1 MLFSTCCVQN
11 EWAVCRV
18 FNKDLL
24 AKNAPQAAPAAGGLE
39 ISDPL
44 AFADDYDFLLDITAG
59 LPPLMDSPFGGD
71 DDFTGASSS
80 TSGTA
85 LLPEQQDMGYYQVK
99 TEQPAPPPQEIQS
112 PLYFSYPATA
122 SGNPG
127 GAGYS
132 LYLAAG
138 NQQGAIRTHSRPQAP
153 SSSALLGAETEML
166 PSLTPSSRQPSFLDL
181 EELSSDPLLDYSNM
195 WKF

>member
-1 MLFSTCCVQN
+1 
-11 EWAVCRV
+11 V

-39 ISDPL
+39 AIDPL
-44 AFADDYDFLLDITAG
+44 AFPDDYDFLLDTTAG
-59 LPPLMDSPFGGD
+59 LPPLMDSPFGAD

-80 TSGTA
+80 TSGA
-85 LLPEQQDMGYYQVK
+85 AAPPEQEGMGYYEIK
-99 TEQPAPPPQEIQS
+99 TEQPAPPPQEMQS

-127 GAGYS
+127 GAAGYS
-132 LYLAAG
+132 QYLAAG
-138 NQQGAIRTHSRPQAP
+138 NQQGAIRTHCRPQAP
-153 SSSALLGAETEML
+153 SSSALLGPLLGAEAYHM

-181 EELSSDPLLDYSNM
+181 EELSSDPLHDYYNM